1 MKIMEWKGRDD
12 LRIMAAGMAGPGTG
26 ASPKA
31 TAMMQQKPGNTQD
44 DTADFDQQTGQQTM
58 PGATIQDPTLT
69 AAPYVKLLT
78 KLGYEFQGHDSDLNG
93 QKIGSSFTGQ
103 DGDTIMVKPD
113 GSWTRFG
120 PGAMRSQGKDV
131 PSLGQQLVKGT
142 LAEGDDANHHA
153 ALRQAGYQKIHKD
166 GDGNQYYKH
175 PQTGKSVH
183 VRKDGSWGSSAG
195 TGRGAT
201 SMRDFLGN
209 EQLEGQDPAMMKLK
223 MDQKNAKMGN
233 AGGKAGGA
241 GAGGAGPRGTRGAM
255 GTRGV

>member
-1 MKIMEWKGRDD
+1 MRISDWQPRDT
-12 LRIMAAGMAGPGTG
+12 LRIMAGAMVTPGAG
-26 ASPKA
+26 PKA
-31 TAMMQQKPGNTQD
+31 TAMTQQKPGGASQQD
-44 DTADFDQQTGQQTM
+44 DTSDFDQQTGQQTM

-113 GSWTRFG
+113 GSWNRFG
-120 PGAMRSQGKDV
+120 PGAMKSQGKDV
-131 PSLGQQLVKGT
+131 PSLGQALVKGT
-142 LAEGDDANHHA
+142 LAEGDDQNHHA

-166 GDGNQYYKH
+166 GQGNTYYKH

-195 TGRGAT
+195 TGRGAS

-223 MDQKNAKMGN
+223 TDQKNAKMGN
-233 AGGKAGGA
+233 AGGKAGG
-241 GAGGAGPRGTRGAM
+241 GGAGPAQRGTRGGM
-255 GTRGV
+255 GTRGM